1 MKRKKINILFVT
13 EASLTGAPILLLEV
27 LKVIAQRDD
36 LSISILIKR
45 DDKLV
50 QEFRQ
55 HGRVYVLKGKLYE
68 NKNPSFGVKLFRAG
82 VTLLKKITL
91 YPQLKGTNVII
102 SNTVTNGNIV
112 RQLFFLNAKVICY
125 VHELENLMRTWKPQ
139 SAIKNTFRHAHL
151 FMVPSFAVKENLIV
165 NHSVAEKR
173 IKQLDTYL
181 SVDAYPDAIQ
191 KQLAKRKFCEK
202 HGLDAT
208 ALLVVG
214 MGTADERKGI
224 DLFMEAARLSKEQ
237 NIIFTWIGGY
247 ASSAIEGYVTEKMS
261 AYSLNGKLIF
271 TGPLPRSYTNLL
283 PFDVFL
289 LSSREDP
296 YPLVVL
302 EAAALGIPSLCFA
315 GSGGIVDFVRN
326 NGWVINNFSVDAMA
340 KQLAQLHAQRQQLA
354 EAGDKARD
362 NFLALHNN
370 RRRLM
375 TQFDDILNTVL
386 NLK

>member
-1 MKRKKINILFVT
+1 MLRKKINILFIT

-27 LKVIAQRDD
+27 LKVIAQRHD
-36 LSISILIKR
+36 LSITILIKR
-45 DDKLV
+45 EGKLV
-50 QEFRQ
+50 HEFRQ
-55 HGRVYVLKGKLYE
+55 YGRVYVLKGKLYDR
-68 NKNPSFGVKLFRAG
+68 KDASVGLKLFRAG
-82 VTLLKKITL
+82 LTLLKKIVL
-91 YPQLKGTNVII
+91 FPQFKGTHLII
-102 SNTVTNGNIV
+102 SNTATNGNIV
-112 RQLFFLNAKVICY
+112 RQLSFLNAKVVCY
-125 VHELENLMRTWKPQ
+125 VHELENLMRNWKPQ
-139 SAIKNTFRHAHL
+139 SDIKNTLRHTHL
-151 FMVPSFAVKENLIV
+151 FMVPSLAVKQNLIA
-165 NHSVAEKR
+165 NHAVDEKR
-173 IKQLDTYL
+173 IKQFDTYL
-181 SVDAYPDAIQ
+181 AVDDYPDAIQ
-191 KQLAKRKFCEK
+191 KQLARRKFCEK
-202 HGLDAT
+202 YGLDPN

-224 DLFMEAARLSKEQ
+224 DLFIETARLSKQQ

-247 ASSAIEGYVTEKMS
+247 ASSAIEALVRERMK
-261 AYSLNGKLIF
+261 AYDLGGRVIF

-326 NGWVINNFSVDAMA
+326 NGWVINDLSTDQMA
-340 KQLAQLHAQRQQLA
+340 RQLASLHAQRRQLA
-354 EAGDKARD
+354 ETGDKARD
-362 NFLALHNN
+362 YFLTLHNN

-386 NLK
+386 NS